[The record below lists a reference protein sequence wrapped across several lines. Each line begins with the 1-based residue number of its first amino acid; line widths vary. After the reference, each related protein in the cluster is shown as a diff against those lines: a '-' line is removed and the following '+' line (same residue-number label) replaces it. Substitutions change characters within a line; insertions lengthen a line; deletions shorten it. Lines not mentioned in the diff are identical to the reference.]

1 MRESK
6 TKMTVCKG
14 LFQNPFRDTGR
25 VEKSP
30 FLHIKYRLM
39 SSQKTSKIFIYDL
52 EIISNISKIERFN
65 SMSII
70 FYQILFSGNIVKN
83 KNEKKCCI
91 DEINISKKA

>member
-6 TKMTVCKG
+6 PKMTVCKG
-14 LFQNPFRDTGR
+14 LFQNPFDTRR

-52 EIISNISKIERFN
+52 EIISNISKIERFH

-91 DEINISKKA
+91 DEINISKNA

>member
-1 MRESK
+1 MQGTFSK
-6 TKMTVCKG
+6 SVSG
-14 LFQNPFRDTGR
+14 HRTGR
-25 VEKSP
+25 EKS

-70 FYQILFSGNIVKN
+70 FYQILFPGNIVKN

-91 DEINISKKA
+91 DEINISKNA